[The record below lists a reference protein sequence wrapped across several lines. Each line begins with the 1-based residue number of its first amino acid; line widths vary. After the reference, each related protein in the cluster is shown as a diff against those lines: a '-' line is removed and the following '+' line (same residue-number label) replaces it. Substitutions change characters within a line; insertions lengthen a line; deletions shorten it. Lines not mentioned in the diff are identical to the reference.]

1 MIMKKILMFMAI
13 MIAVVVQAN
22 AQAEFNGFTISAD
35 GHYRAADGKDYIIYQ
50 FDGKS
55 AKDIYTL
62 ICSNVSKVYNS
73 PQSVM
78 STVENSSVAIHAF
91 ADDILYQKSYL
102 GIKFFYEGTYNLL
115 IEIKDGR
122 VKINAPSFGMQT
134 GQSETIN
141 RTKTAENILSDFFD
155 KKGRLKGNRVIW
167 KSYAEQRIN
176 SIYKTLLGL
185 GNTKDTNN
193 DW

>member
-1 MIMKKILMFMAI
+1 MAI
-13 MIAVVVQAN
+13 MIAMVVQAN
-22 AQAEFNGFTISAD
+22 AQAEFTGFTITTD
-35 GHYRAADGKDYIIYQ
+35 GYYRTPDGKDYIIYP
-50 FDGKS
+50 FEGKS
-55 AKDIYTL
+55 ANDIYSL
-62 ICSNVSKVYNS
+62 ICSNVAKVYNS
-73 PQSVM
+73 PQRVM
-78 STVENSSVAIHAF
+78 STVENTSVSIHAF

-102 GIKFFYEGTYNLL
+102 GLKFFYEGTYNLL

-122 VKINAPSFGMQT
+122 VKVNAPTFGMQT

-141 RTKTAENILSDFFD
+141 RTKTAEKILSDFFD
-155 KKGRLKGNRVIW
+155 KKGRLKENRTIW
-167 KSYAEQRIN
+167 KPYAEQRIN

>member
-1 MIMKKILMFMAI
+1 MKKILSILAI

-22 AQAEFNGFTISAD
+22 AQAEFTGFTITTD
-35 GHYRAADGKDYIIYQ
+35 GYYRAPDGKDYIIYP
-50 FDGKS
+50 FEGKS
-55 AKDIYTL
+55 SNEIYSL
-62 ICSNVSKVYNS
+62 ICSNVAKVYNS
-73 PQSVM
+73 PQRVM
-78 STVENSSVAIHAF
+78 STVENTSVAIHAF

-102 GIKFFYEGTYNLL
+102 GLKFFYEGTYNLL

-122 VKINAPSFGMQT
+122 VKVNAPSFGMQT

-141 RTKTAENILSDFFD
+141 RTKTAEKILSDFFD
-155 KKGRLKGNRVIW
+155 KKGRLKENRAIW

-176 SIYKTLLGL
+176 SIYRTLLGI
-185 GNTKDTNN
+185 DSTNKTDN